1 MSAVGE
7 SRNASAEQRGRF
19 CRGAC
24 AEVLS
29 AVLPARSAKPEIQ
42 RLVSTEENVAPA

>member
-1 MSAVGE
+1 MAATTTAARVKKALA
-7 SRNASAEQRGRF
+7 N